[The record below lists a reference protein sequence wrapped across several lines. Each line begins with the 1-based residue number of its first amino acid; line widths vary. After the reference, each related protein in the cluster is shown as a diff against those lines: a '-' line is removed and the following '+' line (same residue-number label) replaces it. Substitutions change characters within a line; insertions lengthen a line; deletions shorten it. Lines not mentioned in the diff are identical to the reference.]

1 MEPLVLITDNKM
13 ANSTDSKI
21 VEAKWAVTIDGV
33 GKLIIDA
40 TGAGQA
46 KSMAGRSLKKGMK
59 DIVGVQRVQSAFGKQ
74 IDKKIESVVEGRLSS
89 YQKKAI
95 LIAIQMS
102 GNMTNAVKKIEKIK
116 KGLSKD
122 KKVKD
127 ALRLANESVRVLA
140 IKEGVKTSKAFNNFQ
155 KSRSSFL
162 ERWGKLKKQL
172 NTIKTES
179 PNNEYLRLEKQ
190 LYKFETAFIEQSAKI
205 MSSVSKISKSNLTE
219 SVNKGK
225 LSEDYKNSEWEVYVA
240 DENGKEKIVKKAKSK
255 RAGVILYNKL
265 INSDKYHEVG
275 MRVVKES
282 VNEGDGLWANI
293 RAKKARGEKPAHK
306 NSKAH
311 KDAVKAG
318 DKIEKEESVV
328 NEASLDPKQ
337 LLRQLG
343 GNKFIAM
350 TGAKNLAVDKSKNE
364 LHMKIGRNSKSISHV
379 IIKLTSA
386 DLYNME
392 FLSIRGSSRK
402 IKSKE
407 KGVYAD
413 QLGKMFTKNTGL
425 NVRL

>member
-1 MEPLVLITDNKM
+1 MSTKINRKKFTELIRTLIQKEIKEVSTTATAGGEYDTPNAFQSKGNEKRKKIAKTGTDFKV
-13 ANSTDSKI
+13 
-21 VEAKWAVTIDGV
+21 VEGKWAVTVAGV
-33 GKLIIDA
+33 GKIIIDA

-46 KSMAGRSLKKGMK
+46 RTMVGRSLKKGMK
-59 DIVGVQRVQSAFGKQ
+59 GIVSVKRVQSAFGKQ
-74 IDKKIESVVEGRLSS
+74 IDKKTESVVEGRLSS

-265 INSDKYHEVG
+265 INSDNYYEVG

-282 VNEGDGLWANI
+282 VNEANNI
-293 RAKKARGEKPAHK
+293 
-306 NSKAH
+306 
-311 KDAVKAG
+311 
-318 DKIEKEESVV
+318 DKIKDILKNKSMKKISGVVVDMQTANAIVTVHKALGQSNRKKFEKLPIKKMASV
-328 NEASLDPKQ
+328 AW
-337 LLRQLG
+337 
-343 GNKFIAM
+343 
-350 TGAKNLAVDKSKNE
+350 
-364 LHMKIGRNSKSISHV
+364 
-379 IIKLTSA
+379 KLV
-386 DLYNME
+386 
-392 FLSIRGSSRK
+392 K
-402 IKSKE
+402 
-407 KGVYAD
+407 
-413 QLGKMFTKNTGL
+413 
-425 NVRL
+425 

>member
-265 INSDKYHEVG
+265 INSDNYYEVG

-282 VNEGDGLWANI
+282 VDEGMTKQQADVTL
-293 RAKKARGEKPAHK
+293 
-306 NSKAH
+306 
-311 KDAVKAG
+311 
-318 DKIEKEESVV
+318 
-328 NEASLDPKQ
+328 KQ
-337 LLRQLG
+337 LG
-343 GNKFIAM
+343 ANKFIAM
-350 TGAKNLAVDKSKNE
+350 TGAKQFSFGKQGLGFR
-364 LHMKIGRNSKSISHV
+364 IGKNSKSINYVRVDLKSN
-379 IIKLTSA
+379 
-386 DLYNME
+386 DLYDME
-392 FLSIRGSSRK
+392 FIRIRGSK
-402 IKSKE
+402 IKVVK
-407 KGVYAD
+407 KVTGVYND
-413 QLGKMFTKNTGL
+413 QLQKIFTKHTGL
-425 NVRL
+425 YTSL

>member
-1 MEPLVLITDNKM
+1 M

-265 INSDKYHEVG
+265 INSDNYYEVG

-282 VNEGDGLWANI
+282 VDEGMTKQQADVTL
-293 RAKKARGEKPAHK
+293 
-306 NSKAH
+306 
-311 KDAVKAG
+311 
-318 DKIEKEESVV
+318 
-328 NEASLDPKQ
+328 KQ
-337 LLRQLG
+337 LG
-343 GNKFIAM
+343 ANKFIAM
-350 TGAKNLAVDKSKNE
+350 TGAKQFSFGKQGLGFR
-364 LHMKIGRNSKSISHV
+364 IGKNSKSINYVRVDLKSN
-379 IIKLTSA
+379 
-386 DLYNME
+386 DLYDME
-392 FLSIRGSSRK
+392 FIRIRGSK
-402 IKSKE
+402 IKVVK
-407 KGVYAD
+407 KVTGVYND
-413 QLGKMFTKNTGL
+413 QLQKIFTKHTGL
-425 NVRL
+425 YTSL

>member
-1 MEPLVLITDNKM
+1 M

-282 VNEGDGLWANI
+282 VNE
-293 RAKKARGEKPAHK
+293 AR
-306 NSKAH
+306 
-311 KDAVKAG
+311 
-318 DKIEKEESVV
+318 
-328 NEASLDPKQ
+328 LDPKQ
-337 LLRQLG
+337 LLQQLG

>member
-282 VNEGDGLWANI
+282 VNE
-293 RAKKARGEKPAHK
+293 AR
-306 NSKAH
+306 
-311 KDAVKAG
+311 
-318 DKIEKEESVV
+318 
-328 NEASLDPKQ
+328 LDPKQ
-337 LLRQLG
+337 LLQQLG

>member
-1 MEPLVLITDNKM
+1 MN
-13 ANSTDSKI
+13 NSTDSKI

-59 DIVGVQRVQSAFGKQ
+59 DIVSVQRVQSAFGKQ

-95 LIAIQMS
+95 LIAIQLS
-102 GNMTNAVKKIEKIK
+102 GNMTNAVKKIEKLK

-122 KKVKD
+122 TKVKD

-219 SVNKGK
+219 SVDEATSSKDLFSG
-225 LSEDYKNSEWEVYVA
+225 YKVAKWEVYVA
-240 DENGKEKIVKKAKSK
+240 DENGKEKIMKVAKSK

-265 INSDKYHEVG
+265 INSDNYHEVG

-282 VNEGDGLWANI
+282 VNE
-293 RAKKARGEKPAHK
+293 AR
-306 NSKAH
+306 
-311 KDAVKAG
+311 
-318 DKIEKEESVV
+318 
-328 NEASLDPKQ
+328 LDPKQ
-337 LLRQLG
+337 LLQQLG

-379 IIKLTSA
+379 IIKLTSG